1 MNLAGIY
8 HRPESEMAYLYTKDV
23 MNIRLKTAQDDITQ
37 VLLLHGDPYSLH
49 SRPDLPKFYKHPTP
63 MKKIHSD
70 GVYDYW
76 QAAITE
82 PKRRL
87 AYAFELTDQKGGQL
101 IYADKGFIQPTDQ
114 RLLDDANT
122 YFRMPYF
129 QNIDAFHAPKWVE
142 KTVWYQIFPERF
154 ANGDH
159 SIDPKGTLPWGSE
172 KPSRTNFFGGD
183 LQGVIDHLDY
193 LEDLGIN
200 GIYFCPI
207 FAAHS
212 NHKYDTIDYFNI
224 DPAFGSKE
232 KFKELVDKAHE
243 RGIKIMLDAVFN
255 HMGDFSMQW
264 QDVIK
269 NGEKSRFAE
278 WFHINKFPVSYDE
291 ISLEQAENLTYEV
304 FAKTPH
310 MPKLNTANPEV
321 QDYLLEIARYWIEQF
336 DIDAWRLDVAN
347 EIDHH
352 FWKKFYR
359 ETHKLKSDFYV
370 VGEVWHSAQ
379 SWLDQAEFDGVMN
392 YPFTDAII
400 DGIILN
406 KINITEMM
414 DALINNLMKY
424 RDQNNQVMLNSLD
437 THDTARILTLAKG
450 DKDKVRQALAFM
462 FMLIGSPCIYYGT
475 EIGMTG
481 GPDPDCRR
489 CMIWDKSQQDLRM
502 FNFMKDLIAIR
513 KKYSKVLNYS
523 NITWSLVDKGNY
535 SVELIRELPGCKVQS
550 IFNFGKNNIDV
561 KVDGKKILASN
572 IEKNE
577 IAPGGFIITVTD

>member
-1 MNLAGIY
+1 MNLAALY
-8 HRPESEMAYLYTKDV
+8 HRPDSEMAYLVKKDDFQ
-23 MNIRLKTAQDDITQ
+23 IRLRTGTNEVEAVI
-37 VLLLHGDPYSLH
+37 LYYGDPYDVTINDKKKQIWEYQIQEMALQASTSL
-49 SRPDLPKFYKHPTP
+49 
-63 MKKIHSD
+63 
-70 GVYDYW
+70 YDYW
-76 QAAITE
+76 QLNVSV
-82 PKRRL
+82 PLKRL
-87 AYAFELTDQKGGQL
+87 QYFFKIKFKNGEEFL
-101 IYADKGFIQPTDQ
+101 Y
-114 RLLDDANT
+114 DDRHIWSYSKTHLENSSG
-122 YFRMPYF
+122 FRMPYF
-129 QNIDAFHAPKWVE
+129 HEIDRIKTPDWVK

-321 QDYLLEIARYWIEQF
+321 QDYREFQYFVCDYLKALQKFLVFDDIDKIRPFIETKQWWDTIDSLDTVIGNINDSRVNDLMLKWSVSDDIWFRRIAINHQRGRKDKTDTVLLE
-336 DIDAWRLDVAN
+336 
-347 EIDHH
+347 
-352 FWKKFYR
+352 
-359 ETHKLKSDFYV
+359 
-370 VGEVWHSAQ
+370 
-379 SWLDQAEFDGVMN
+379 
-392 YPFTDAII
+392 
-400 DGIILN
+400 
-406 KINITEMM
+406 KI
-414 DALINNLMKY
+414 LINNLNNNEFFINKSIGWAL
-424 RDQNNQVMLNSLD
+424 RD
-437 THDTARILTLAKG
+437 
-450 DKDKVRQALAFM
+450 
-462 FMLIGSPCIYYGT
+462 
-475 EIGMTG
+475 
-481 GPDPDCRR
+481 
-489 CMIWDKSQQDLRM
+489 
-502 FNFMKDLIAIR
+502 
-513 KKYSKVLNYS
+513 YSKTNTDWVKNF
-523 NITWSLVDKGNY
+523 ITKHKSGL
-535 SVELIRELPGCKVQS
+535 STLSIRE
-550 IFNFGKNNIDV
+550 
-561 KVDGKKILASN
+561 ASKYL
-572 IEKNE
+572 E
-577 IAPGGFIITVTD
+577 